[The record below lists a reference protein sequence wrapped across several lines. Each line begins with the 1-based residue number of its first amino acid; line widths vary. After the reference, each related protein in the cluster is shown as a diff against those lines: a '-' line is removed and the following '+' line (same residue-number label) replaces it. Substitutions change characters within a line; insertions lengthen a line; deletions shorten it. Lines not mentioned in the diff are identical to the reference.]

1 MFPEGTRRSG
11 DEVTDLFD
19 GPAYVAARTGVP
31 LVPVGIGGSAEAMP
45 VGSKLI
51 RPHKVVLVVG
61 DPILPP
67 VGDGT
72 GRVKRRVV
80 REMTERLRDEVQ
92 ALYDEA
98 RRLAD

>member
-1 MFPEGTRRSG
+1 
-11 DEVTDLFD
+11 
-19 GPAYVAARTGVP
+19 VP
-31 LVPVGIGGSAEAMP
+31 LVPLGIGGSAKAMP
-45 VGSKLI
+45 VGSKLV

-92 ALYDEA
+92 SLYDEA
-98 RRLAD
+98 QRLAR